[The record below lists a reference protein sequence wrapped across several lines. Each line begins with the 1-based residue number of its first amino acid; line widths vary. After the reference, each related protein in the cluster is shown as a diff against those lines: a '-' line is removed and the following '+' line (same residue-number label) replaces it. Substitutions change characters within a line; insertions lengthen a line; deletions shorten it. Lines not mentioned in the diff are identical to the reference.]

1 MFIYTN
7 IPIWDAGILNSGAK
21 MPAPI
26 FLFAAE
32 KNYVIFNISRAQ
44 IEEACHFYVEECRA
58 SLLDKYRQ

>member
-7 IPIWDAGILNSGAK
+7 IPIWDAGILNSGA

-26 FLFAAE
+26 FLFATE
-32 KNYVIFNISRAQ
+32 KNDVIFNISCAQ
-44 IEEACHFYVEECRA
+44 IEEACRFYVEECKA